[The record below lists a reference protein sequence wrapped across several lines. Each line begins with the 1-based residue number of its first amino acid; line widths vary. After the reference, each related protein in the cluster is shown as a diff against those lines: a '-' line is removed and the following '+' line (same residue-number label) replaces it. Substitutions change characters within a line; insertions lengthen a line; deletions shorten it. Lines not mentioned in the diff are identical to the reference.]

1 MVLLLRS
8 AALTGYVELA
18 RELGLDP
25 FPLLAGVGFSQASLL
40 DPDLKIS
47 TASFARLLEAS
58 AAASGHDDFGLRQ
71 AETRELANLGP
82 LGLVLR
88 DQPTFGDVLSALSR
102 YLALQT
108 EGLAFNLDAVEDL
121 AILRLEL
128 LGRASGPT
136 RQAVELTVG
145 TAFRT
150 FRTLLGARWNPITV
164 CFRHAPPRDP
174 AFHLRFFGTAVDFRQ
189 DFDGMVFHGIDLA
202 APIPRADPVMARQV
216 EKYLDTLLAGTRAT
230 TTDQVRQLAAV
241 LLPTGSCTLERIAG
255 YLGIDERTVQ
265 RRLERE
271 GSSFSGL
278 IDDLRSEMA
287 LRHIADANRP
297 LSEVSEILGFSALS
311 AFSRWFRRRNGCSVR
326 TWRARQ
332 GA

>member
-8 AALTGYVELA
+8 AALTGYVEVA
-18 RELGLDP
+18 RDLGLDP

-40 DPDLKIS
+40 DPDLRIS
-47 TASFARLLEAS
+47 AVSFARLLEAS
-58 AAASGHDDFGLRQ
+58 AAACGRDDFGLRQ

-82 LGLVLR
+82 LGLLLR
-88 DQPTFGDVLSALSR
+88 DQPTFGDVLSAAGR

-108 EGLAFNLDAVEDL
+108 EGLALNLDSVEDL
-121 AILRLEL
+121 AILRIEM
-128 LGRASGPT
+128 LGQVIGPT

-164 CFRHAPPRDP
+164 CFRHAPPRDL
-174 AFHLRFFGTAVDFRQ
+174 ALHLRFFGTAVDFRQ
-189 DFDGMVFHGIDLA
+189 DFDGMVFRGDDLA
-202 APIPRADPVMARQV
+202 APVPRADPVMARQV
-216 EKYLDTLLAGTRAT
+216 EKYLDTLLAGTHAAT
-230 TTDQVRQLAAV
+230 ADQVRQLAAV
-241 LLPTGSCTLERIAG
+241 LLPTGGCTLQRIAA

-271 GSSFSGL
+271 GSSFSSL
-278 IDDLRSEMA
+278 VDDLRNEIA
-287 LRHIADANRP
+287 LRYIADGDRS
-297 LSEVSEILGFSALS
+297 LSEISDILGFSALS

-332 GA
+332 RA

>member
-8 AALTGYVELA
+8 AALTGYVGVA

-40 DPDLKIS
+40 DPDLRIS
-47 TASFARLLEAS
+47 AASFARLLETS
-58 AAASGHDDFGLRQ
+58 AAVSGRDDFGLRQ
-71 AETRELANLGP
+71 AQTRELANLGP
-82 LGLVLR
+82 LGLLLR
-88 DQPTFGDVLSALSR
+88 DLPTFGDVLSAMSR

-108 EGLAFNLDAVEDL
+108 EGLTFSLDSVEDL
-121 AILRLEL
+121 AILRIEI
-128 LGRASGPT
+128 LGHEIGPT

-164 CFRHAPPRDP
+164 CFRHAPPRDL
-174 AFHLRFFGTAVDFRQ
+174 AFHLRFFGTALDFRQ
-189 DFDGMVFHGIDLA
+189 DFDGMVFRGDDLA

-216 EKYLDTLLAGTRAT
+216 EKYLDTLLTGTHPAT
-230 TTDQVRQLAAV
+230 VDQVRQLAAV

-265 RRLERE
+265 RRLVRD
-271 GSSFSGL
+271 GSSFSDI
-278 IDDLRSEMA
+278 IDDLRGAMA
-287 LRHIADANRP
+287 FRYITEADRP

-311 AFSRWFRRRNGCSVR
+311 AFSRWFRKRNGCSVR
-326 TWRARQ
+326 AWRTRQ
-332 GA
+332 RT